1 MAVLAAA
8 LKNMKVIQVHGIEG
22 ERRMTKGKL
31 AIKLAIDIMERNVN
45 KYINHGIYEVSDAD
59 GAVHVEFGEAI
70 NILNGMLEQQPCE
83 DAINR
88 QAVFESIEDDASNGV
103 YSHFASYED
112 AQKFKETI
120 KALSPVTPIRPKGEW
135 ETGYTYPD
143 GEYWKCS
150 ECGELIKVKFPMN
163 FCNSCGADMRGKK
176 DEID

>member
-1 MAVLAAA
+1 
-8 LKNMKVIQVHGIEG
+8 
-22 ERRMTKGKL
+22 MTKGKL

-120 KALSPVTPIRPKGEW
+120 KALSPVTPIRPKGAWTAIDEEPHETW
-135 ETGYTYPD
+135 ECDHCGFVIDCSGCVDPT
-143 GEYWKCS
+143 EYRDTFKFCPRCGTEMVKAES
-150 ECGELIKVKFPMN
+150 EE
-163 FCNSCGADMRGKK
+163 A
-176 DEID
+176 